1 MKRLIGST
9 RNLIKIGFLAA
20 AVVVA
25 TLGLSQ
31 EPHAESASN
40 TRIVFSYSSAAPIP
54 APVIILNPGGV
65 PRDVYIWVTDVK
77 EPSGVSTFQ
86 LVVQN
91 DDTDFTV
98 TTGPGDTDGIGDET
112 WLESTDRSGGCFT
125 IETESPPQ
133 TGLIVGACATG
144 NPQPTLGPTGSGL
157 LGHVLLSPGPE
168 MGAPSQLVLV
178 EPEIGVL
185 GTYLLDTNFTP
196 GDFEI
201 IPLTLVNSNV
211 VFLGCADNSPP
222 PNGDGVIDLPNDI
235 LGVIVRY
242 QMTSSHPDWDP
253 AFDINDDGVIDLPND
268 ILGTIQQYN
277 LPCSRT

>member
-9 RNLIKIGFLAA
+9 RNLIKVGFLAA
-20 AVVVA
+20 VVVVA
-25 TLGLSQ
+25 TLGFSQ
-31 EPHAESASN
+31 EPHAESAPN
-40 TRIVFSYSSAAPIP
+40 TQIVFSYSSAAPIP
-54 APVIILNPGGV
+54 ALAIIVTPGSIA
-65 PRDVYIWVTDVK
+65 RDVYIWAIDVK
-77 EPSGVSTFQ
+77 EPTGVSGFNLAVQ
-86 LVVQN
+86 YDDSVLLV
-91 DDTDFTV
+91 
-98 TTGPGDTDGIGDET
+98 TDGGDVNGIGET
-112 WLESTDRSGGCFT
+112 AWLSSTGRGGGCGPT
-125 IETESPPQ
+125 PVPESGIIIAHCFSLLPP
-133 TGLIVGACATG
+133 
-144 NPQPTLGPTGSGL
+144 PPFGPTGSGL
-157 LGHVLLSPGPE
+157 IGHLTLTPGSE
-168 MGAPSQLVLV
+168 LAASSQLTFVPPAVGV
-178 EPEIGVL
+178 ES
-185 GTYLLDTNFTP
+185 TFLLNTP
-196 GDFEI
+196 ADPDDLQL